1 MCMWYTWYMIWYV
14 AMSKMFYE
22 LTHVDKFDT

>member
-14 AMSKMFYE
+14 AMSEMVYE
-22 LTHVDKFDT
+22 LTHVDKFDK